1 MALPS
6 TCMYSSCL
14 HDFQMVY
21 FFCIVQH
28 SYFLECETLRRVA
41 NTCLGFDKNSS
52 STLNKSTAAA
62 AADSATAANNS
73 AAVPAA
79 AAVQND
85 L

>member
-6 TCMYSSCL
+6 TCMYSLCL
-14 HDFQMVY
+14 HDFQMVW
-21 FFCIVQH
+21 FLCIVQH
-28 SYFLECETLRRVA
+28 SYFRECETLRGVA
-41 NTCLGFDKNSS
+41 NTCVCFDKNSS
-52 STLNKSTAAA
+52 STLHKSTAAA
-62 AADSATAANNS
+62 ATDSTTAANNS